1 VVVLLGV
8 LAFLVAL
15 GVLEVQLDRTAFLDN
30 DDLLDVLILTV
41 LSFLADTWAFRE
53 VLPNLLDFLHAVRVV
68 QAVRAVLANSAVSV
82 EQHLLNIFASSL
94 HRSIDHVVHV
104 GVGGFGWDSRVQEGV
119 LVGELRVQGNAVE
132 GAFSDA
138 KVQHFSEQF

>member
-1 VVVLLGV
+1 VLLEV
-8 LAFLVAL
+8 LAFLAGL
-15 GVLEVQLDRTAFLDN
+15 EVLEVRLVRMAFPDKDVLQEVLDSRVGAWAFL
-30 DDLLDVLILTV
+30 
-41 LSFLADTWAFRE
+41 E
-53 VLPNLLDFLHAVRVV
+53 VLPNLQDFLHEVRVV
-68 QAVRAVLANSAVSV
+68 QAVQAVQAKSAVLV

-94 HRSIDHVVHV
+94 HRSIDPVVHV